1 MNKQEIMKRANEL
14 AKGFEGHYHAR
25 LALALRQAWAEAKSA
40 ASQPKVLPR
49 EVSFVYEGRT
59 QETVRLRLSRWTK
72 GQHDRIYVDEIRDRV
87 FVKLGYFD
95 LVAGRWVPAAVSNP
109 VLNTMVRDAVL
120 NAARQAGLVA

>member
-1 MNKQEIMKRANEL
+1 MNKQEIMKRAHEL

-49 EVSFVYEGRT
+49 EISFVYEGRT
-59 QETVRLRLSRWTK
+59 KETVRLRLSRWTK
-72 GQHDRIYVDEIRDRV
+72 YGKDRIYVEEIRGRG
-87 FVKLGYFD
+87 FLKIGFFD
-95 LVAGRWVPAAVSNP
+95 LVTGRWNPEKVSNP
-109 VLNTMVRDAVL
+109 ALNTMVRDAVL